1 MKPILCEKKTYTIA
15 EIAKILG
22 ISRSDAY
29 ALTREGKFKCLKVG
43 KAYRINKESFD
54 KWFISED

>member
-22 ISRSDAY
+22 ISRSAAY
-29 ALTREGKFKCLKVG
+29 SLTREGKFKCLKIG